1 MDPIFSASNRVAVG
15 TSPTD
20 LVTIKATTKS
30 VRVQAIYTAHSQN
43 SGAATTIRDKL
54 HRVTTPP
61 VGGTNALVGIA
72 EHRTDRAAPTSEIRA
87 YTVPPTTPAVVPDA
101 HFRDSPVWLEAGQSS
116 DILTWDFR
124 NHGAEEIDLAPGEML
139 TIKTEGAPNASLF
152 WFSIRWF
159 ET

>member
-1 MDPIFSASNRVAVG
+1 MDPAFSASNRFAVG
-15 TSPTD
+15 TNPTD

-30 VRVQAIYTAHSQN
+30 VRVQAIYTAHSQ
-43 SGAATTIRDKL
+43 SAGAVATIRDRL

-61 VGGTNALVGIA
+61 AGGTSAIVAIA
-72 EHRTDRAAPTSEIRA
+72 EHRTDRAAPTAEIRA
-87 YTVPPTTPAVVPDA
+87 YAVPPTTPAVVPDA
-101 HFRDSPVWLEAGQSS
+101 YFRDSPVRLEAGQSS

-124 NHGAEEIDLAPGEML
+124 DHGAEEIDLAPGEML